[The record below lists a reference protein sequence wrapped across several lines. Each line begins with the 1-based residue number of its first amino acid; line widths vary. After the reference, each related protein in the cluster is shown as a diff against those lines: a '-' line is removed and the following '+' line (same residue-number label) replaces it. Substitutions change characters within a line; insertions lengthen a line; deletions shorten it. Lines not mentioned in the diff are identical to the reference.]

1 MKQRFTTRAGSL
13 VLSESSNVL
22 PVVGISVSARSG
34 ALFDPPG
41 KEGLTRLMTRAMRM
55 GTAELRSRQLEEK
68 LDRLGA
74 QLSMTCSQSYMHFG
88 GVVVA
93 HNLEPFAL
101 LLAALLERPAFRP
114 ADVRQVRR
122 ELVGELMALGD
133 DDRAL
138 CSRNFRSFAF
148 GDHPYARPRT
158 GTLDSLRAIELG
170 DVTAHHARHLCGANL
185 VIGVWGDF
193 APKKLPELLDRSFG
207 KLRGRRPPAL
217 VVPEPTIESGSRILV
232 VDKPDRTQTQI
243 LIGTLGTSPHDR
255 DYVPL
260 VVANT
265 AFGGL
270 FTSRLTEEVR
280 GKRGLSYGVSSSF
293 TLSRTRHLWSM
304 HTFPAAKDARLCIE
318 LQLDL
323 YRSWVKRGLTQ
334 RELGA
339 AKRYLEKS
347 HAFETDTAAKRL
359 DQRLDIELLGWPKR
373 HHSGFI
379 DRVKRVT
386 RDEVL
391 HALQHRLSLRDRVMT
406 IVATA
411 DELVPELQKLDDT
424 KQLDVV
430 PFDRI

>member
-1 MKQRFTTRAGSL
+1 LKQRFTTKAGSL
-13 VLSESSNVL
+13 VLSESSGIL
-22 PVVGISVSARSG
+22 PVVGISVSARTG

-41 KEGLTRLMTRAMRM
+41 KEGLTRVMTRAMRM
-55 GTAELRSRQLEEK
+55 GTSELRSRQLEEQ

-74 QLSMTCSQSYMHFG
+74 QLAMTCSQSYMHFG

-93 HNLEPFAL
+93 HNLVPFVEL
-101 LLAALLERPAFRP
+101 LSSLLERPAFRP
-114 ADVRQVRR
+114 SDVRQVQR
-122 ELVGELMALGD
+122 ELLAELAALGD

-138 CSRNFRSFAF
+138 CSRNFRSYAF
-148 GDHPYARPRT
+148 GAHPYARPRS
-158 GTLDSLRAIELG
+158 GTLESLRAIGLG
-170 DVTAHHARHLCGANL
+170 DVVEHHARHVTGKNL

-193 APKKLPELLDRSFG
+193 VPKQLPGLLERSFG
-207 KLRGRRPPAL
+207 RLPSRRPPSM
-217 VVPEPTIESGSRILV
+217 VVPEPALQPGSRVLL

-304 HTFPAAKDARLCIE
+304 HTFPAAKDARMCIE
-318 LQLDL
+318 LQLGL
-323 YRSWVKRGLTQ
+323 YERWVKRGLLP
-334 RELGA
+334 RELSA

-359 DQRLDIELLGWPKR
+359 DQRLDIELLGWPKT
-373 HHSGFI
+373 HHSGFV

-386 RDEVL
+386 RDDVL
-391 HALQHRLSLRDRVMT
+391 QALHRRLSLRDRVIT
-406 IVATA
+406 IVATGEQLA
-411 DELVPELQKLDDT
+411 PELASLADAQRI
-424 KQLDVV
+424 DVV